1 MPTQNR
7 FIDRSEVER
16 RVSLRRERI
25 RQLETL
31 GKFPRRIRLS
41 ARRNVWVESEIDQ
54 WIADR
59 IADAR
64 TGGDHA

>member
-1 MPTQNR
+1 MTTKHR
-7 FIDRSEVER
+7 FIDRMEVER

-25 RQLETL
+25 RQLEVL

-41 ARRNVWVESEIDQ
+41 QRRNVWIESEIDQ

-59 IADAR
+59 IADGR
-64 TGGDHA
+64 CGI